1 VTEHRGY
8 ISALRWFRA
17 KPADVEHP
25 PTESTGTNDTARA
38 RLAEDQV
45 AQARALAA
53 RSETVEEARAA
64 YREAVAL
71 AEFDATVVLEYARF
85 LIKNSRGTSAE
96 EVLALSLA
104 RNGAQVDAL
113 ELYLELV
120 RELDLRPSRAA
131 WALERLQADI
141 DLAPAEHRG
150 ALDFAIPHH
159 LESALETIGSGPDPV
174 NRAIVQIHAAYEGG
188 AVSEGAI
195 AAAGEGLGAN
205 DVLRAHLTAVLARGN
220 RRAATELLKEADPR
234 AVPMN
239 ALRRAIRRARS
250 AGRDKQVV
258 QYLEAYRR
266 LRPDDGWAK
275 ELQDAYQQKAVSNY
289 QLGKTGFPLPPL
301 AKTPEYEADPARVFY
316 LLHNSLPY
324 NSAGYATRTHGLLR
338 ELNSLGWDVDGVTR
352 LGYPYDMPGK
362 DDLPDVPAQDRI
374 DGVDYLR
381 LLAGTQVEKKN
392 PLYDYVQR
400 YSAELTS
407 AARRDR
413 PAVIHAA
420 SNHWNGLTAVNVA
433 RRLGLP
439 SIYEVRG
446 LWEVTRGSRN
456 PEWAESNMFKYIAR
470 MEADAAKGATKVFT
484 ITNALR
490 EEMIARGVDEQKIT
504 VLPNGVD
511 TSRFTP
517 IPRDEQ
523 LAREVGVVG
532 KTVIGYVGSIL
543 DYEGLELLID
553 AAAELAAVRHDFHVL
568 FVGDGAELETFSQ
581 RVREEGLEEVITF
594 TGRVPHEDVERYYS
608 LVDITPFPRL
618 PLPVCEM
625 VSPLKPFE
633 AMAMGKAIVASDVAA
648 LAEIITPGANGFL
661 HSKGDAQSLTAELQR
676 LLDDRDLTQRIGK
689 QARDWVVQHRDWKQ
703 ISTTVAEAYSELA
716 VGLRRR

>member
-1 VTEHRGY
+1 MNQNRGY
-8 ISALRWFRA
+8 ASALRWFRT
-17 KPADVEHP
+17 KPNSLEELPAGPSALSAAAQE
-25 PTESTGTNDTARA
+25 
-38 RLAEDQV
+38 RLEV
-45 AQARALAA
+45 ARALAA
-53 RSETVEEARAA
+53 SSTSAEKALAT
-64 YREAVAL
+64 YREAAAQASL
-71 AEFDATVVLEYARF
+71 DAAVMLEYARF

-120 RELDLRPSRAA
+120 RELDLPANRSS
-131 WALERLQADI
+131 WALERLQTDI
-141 DLAPAEHRG
+141 PHALTEQRG
-150 ALDFAIPHH
+150 ALDYAIPHR
-159 LESALETIGSGPDPV
+159 LQPALEVIGAGPDPL
-174 NRAIVQIHAAYEGG
+174 NRAVVQIHTAYRDGTF
-188 AVSEGAI
+188 SEATLAG
-195 AAAGEGLGAN
+195 AGEGLGAN
-205 DVLRAHLTAVLARGN
+205 DVMRAHLTAVLARGN
-220 RRAATELLKEADPR
+220 RAVATELLKNADPR

-239 ALRRAIRRARS
+239 ALRRAIRRARTT
-250 AGRDKQVV
+250 GRDKQVI
-258 QYLEAYRR
+258 QYVEAYRK
-266 LRPDDGWAK
+266 LRPEDAWAK
-275 ELQDAYQQKAVSNY
+275 GLQKEYQRKAVSNY
-289 QLGKTGFPLPPL
+289 QLGKTGFPLPPM
-301 AKTPEYEADPARVFY
+301 AKTPAYEADPSRIFY

-324 NSAGYATRTHGLLR
+324 NSAGYATRTHGLLQ
-338 ELNSLGWDVDGVTR
+338 ELNNLGWNVDGVTR

-362 DDLPDVPAQDRI
+362 DDLPDIPAQDLI

-381 LLAGTQVEKKN
+381 LLTGRQVEKKN

-400 YSAELTS
+400 YSAELTA
-407 AARRDR
+407 AARRER

-470 MEADAAKGATKVFT
+470 MEADAAKAATKVFT

-490 EEMIARGVDEQKIT
+490 EEMIARGVDDDKIT

-511 TSRFTP
+511 TARFTP

-523 LAREVGVVG
+523 LARELGVVG
-532 KTVIGYVGSIL
+532 KTVIGYIGSIL

-553 AAAELAAVRHDFHVL
+553 AAAELAAVRSDFHVL
-568 FVGDGAELETFSQ
+568 FVGDGAELEKFTD

-648 LAEIITPGANGFL
+648 LAEIITPGVNGFL
-661 HSKGDAQSLTAELQR
+661 HTKGDTQSLKAELQR
-676 LLDDRDLTQRIGK
+676 LLDDRDLTKRIGE
-689 QARDWVVQHRDWKQ
+689 QAREWVVEHRDWKS
-703 ISTTVAEAYSELA
+703 ISTTVAEAYADLS
-716 VGLRRR
+716 R

>member
-1 VTEHRGY
+1 MSQHRGY
-8 ISALRWFRA
+8 TSALRWFRA
-17 KPADVEHP
+17 KPSDVEQQ
-25 PTESTGTNDTARA
+25 TTDSTGTDDAA
-38 RLAEDQV
+38 HERLAE
-45 AQARALAA
+45 ARELAA
-53 RSETVEEARAA
+53 RSDSAEPALAA

-96 EVLALSLA
+96 DVLALSLA
-104 RNGAQVDAL
+104 GDGAQVDAL

-120 RELDLRPSRAA
+120 RELDLPESRSS
-131 WALERLQADI
+131 WALQRLQADI
-141 DLAPAEHRG
+141 GLAPAEHRG

-159 LESALETIGSGPDPV
+159 LQSALEIIGSGPDPV
-174 NRAIVQIHAAYEGG
+174 NRAVVQIHTAYENGT
-188 AVSEGAI
+188 ASPDSI
-195 AAAGEGLGAN
+195 AAIGEGLGEN
-205 DVLRAHLTAVLARGN
+205 DLLRAHLTAVLARGN
-220 RRAATELLKEADPR
+220 RSVATELLKEADPR

-250 AGRDKQVV
+250 AGKDKQIV

-275 ELQDAYQQKAVSNY
+275 GLQREYQRKAVSNY
-289 QLGKTGFPLPPL
+289 QLGKTGFPLPPM
-301 AKTPEYEADPARVFY
+301 AEAPSYEADPSRVFY

-362 DDLPDVPAQDRI
+362 DDLPDVPAHDLI

-381 LLAGTQVEKKN
+381 LLTGRQVEKKN

-400 YSAELTS
+400 YSAELIST
-407 AARRDR
+407 AQRER

-470 MEADAAKGATKVFT
+470 MEADAARGATKVFT

-511 TSRFTP
+511 TTRFTP
-517 IPRDEQ
+517 IPRDEA
-523 LAREVGVVG
+523 LARELGVMG

-568 FVGDGAELETFSQ
+568 FVGDGAELEKFTE
-581 RVREEGLEEVITF
+581 RVREDGLEEVITF

-648 LAEIITPGANGFL
+648 LAEIIAPGVNGFL
-661 HSKGDAQSLTAELQR
+661 HTKGDAGSLQRELRR
-676 LLDDRDLTQRIGK
+676 LLDDRDLTQRIGE
-689 QARDWVVQHRDWKQ
+689 QAREWVVQHRDWKQ
-703 ISTTVAEAYSELA
+703 ISTTVAEAYSELTE
-716 VGLRRR
+716 GIRTR